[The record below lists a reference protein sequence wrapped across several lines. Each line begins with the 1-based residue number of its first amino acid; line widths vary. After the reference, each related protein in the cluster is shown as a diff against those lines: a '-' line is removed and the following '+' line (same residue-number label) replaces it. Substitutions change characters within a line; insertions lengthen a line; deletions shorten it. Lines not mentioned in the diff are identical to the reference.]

1 MVKHT
6 LTPGMSQRQVVPAWN
21 REKGLLLLRL
31 YGKAMQCMDEAVNL
45 IDAGDV
51 VGKSDQLIRAQDIVL
66 QLSDALD
73 TESVDPM
80 ARSITTNLERLYLYI
95 YRRLIHGNL
104 SIDRGAVLEA
114 RRLMQTL
121 YSAWSQ
127 AVADGPPTL
136 EVQLAR

>member
-1 MVKHT
+1 
-6 LTPGMSQRQVVPAWN
+6 
-21 REKGLLLLRL
+21 
-31 YGKAMQCMDEAVNL
+31 MDEAVSM
-45 IDAGDV
+45 IDSGDV
-51 VGKSDQLIRAQDIVL
+51 IGKSEQLIRAQDIIL

-73 TESVDPM
+73 KNSVDPI
-80 ARSITTNLERLYLYI
+80 ARSITHNLERLYLYI

-127 AVADGPPTL
+127 AVAEGPPRL
-136 EVQLAR
+136 EVQLAS

>member
-21 REKGLLLLRL
+21 REKGELLLRL
-31 YGKAMQCMDEAVNL
+31 YDKAMHCMDEAVRL

-51 VGKSDQLIRAQDIVL
+51 VGKSEQLIRAQDIVL

-73 TESVDPM
+73 KESVDPITL
-80 ARSITTNLERLYLYI
+80 SITSNLERLYLYI

-121 YSAWSQ
+121 YSAWTQ
-127 AVADGPPTL
+127 AVADGPTSL
-136 EVQLAR
+136 EVQLAS

>member
-21 REKGLLLLRL
+21 REKGQLLLRL
-31 YGKAMQCMDEAVNL
+31 YDKAMHCMDEAVRL

-51 VGKSDQLIRAQDIVL
+51 VGKSEQLIRAQDIVL

-73 TESVDPM
+73 KESVDPM
-80 ARSITTNLERLYLYI
+80 TLSITSNLERLYLYI

-121 YSAWSQ
+121 YSAWTQ
-127 AVADGPPTL
+127 AVADGPTSL
-136 EVQLAR
+136 EVQLAS

>member
-1 MVKHT
+1 MVKHN

-21 REKGLLLLRL
+21 REKGQLLLRL
-31 YGKAMQCMDEAVNL
+31 YDKAMHCMDEAVRL

-51 VGKSDQLIRAQDIVL
+51 VGKSEQLIRAQDIVL

-73 TESVDPM
+73 KESVDPM
-80 ARSITTNLERLYLYI
+80 TLSITSNLERLYLYI

-121 YSAWSQ
+121 YSAWTQ
-127 AVADGPPTL
+127 AVADGPTSL
-136 EVQLAR
+136 EVQLAS